1 MRGKKRGGLG
11 RGLGALIPQT
21 VSQDEEEVVQP
32 SQVGAGEAAI
42 THAPVAADAPPDTGL
57 LMVPIEAISPNPH
70 QPRHAMT
77 ADKLEELAASIRE
90 HGLLQPL
97 LVTRAGKNR
106 YNLIAGER
114 RWRASHLA
122 GLDSVPVVVKEA
134 TSGEILQ
141 MALVE
146 NIQRA
151 DLNPLEAALA
161 YKSLV
166 DDFGLTQEVVAERV
180 GKSRTAVT
188 NSLRLLRLP
197 PQVIE
202 SLSLELIEEGHARA
216 LLQVPN
222 EQLMLRLLERIVAD
236 GLNVRQVEALAR
248 RLAES
253 PAPDEENLATP
264 AKDALYSE
272 AKVLEERFRNALG
285 TKVQLSKS
293 SRGGKLVIYFYSDED
308 LDRIYGAI
316 VGED

>member
-1 MRGKKRGGLG
+1 MSGKKRGGLG
-11 RGLGALIPQT
+11 RGLGALIPPT
-21 VSQDEEEVVQP
+21 THEEEEEAVAQP
-32 SQVGAGEAAI
+32 SQVE
-42 THAPVAADAPPDTGL
+42 TVTDVAADTPTDSGL
-57 LMVPIEAISPNPH
+57 LMVPIDAISPNPH
-70 QPRHAMT
+70 QPRQAMN
-77 ADKLEELAASIRE
+77 ADKLEELALSIRE

-97 LVTRAGKNR
+97 LVTRASKDK
-106 YNLIAGER
+106 YSLIAGER
-114 RWRASHLA
+114 RWRASRLA
-122 GLDSVPVVVKEA
+122 GLDSVPVVIKEA

-180 GKSRTAVT
+180 GKSRSAVA

-216 LLQVPN
+216 LLQVPD

-253 PAPDEENLATP
+253 PAPGEDKATVTQ
-264 AKDALYSE
+264 AEGGLYSE
-272 AKVLEERFRNALG
+272 EKALEERFRNALG

-316 VGED
+316 VGEE